1 MELSNYVKQ
10 ILNIYNYYD
19 GAIIMD
25 RKGIIEYYY
34 NSRKDINTL
43 TNEET
48 RGKSLFTIYPDLERE
63 NSSMFEVVRTESRC

>member
-43 TNEET
+43 TN
-48 RGKSLFTIYPDLERE
+48 
-63 NSSMFEVVRTESRC
+63 

>member
-1 MELSNYVKQ
+1 MELSKYVKQ

-19 GAIIMD
+19 GAIVID

-43 TNEET
+43 TNENI
-48 RGKSLFTIYPDLERE
+48 RGKSLFTVYPGLEE
-63 NSSMFEVVRTESRC
+63 KTVPCLKSFGQESRC

>member
-1 MELSNYVKQ
+1 MGLSKYVEQ

-19 GAIIMD
+19 GAIVID
-25 RKGIIEYYY
+25 RKGTIEYYY

-48 RGKSLFTIYPDLERE
+48 RGKSLFVVYPQLDRKKVPCWR
-63 NSSMFEVVRTESRC
+63 SFEQESLC

>member
-1 MELSNYVKQ
+1 MVYPGGFFLKLCGAQAANRRETHMELSNYVKQ

-34 NSRKDINTL
+34 NSRKDIKTL
-43 TNEET
+43 TN
-48 RGKSLFTIYPDLERE
+48 
-63 NSSMFEVVRTESRC
+63 